1 MKKIICFIITAFL
14 VFSQLTVFAEGAVD
28 LGEILSGVTM
38 ELKPVC
44 DSENIEV
51 GDQFLVSFTLTNPE
65 PYLSFQIQ
73 GSFDASKA
81 QVIAPVYTNNF
92 VVLQNDFD
100 NTDGTF
106 SLVAA
111 DLTVKGSSDDILCS
125 ILFEATAA
133 GEFDLKIDGEGLET
147 LIGRKETAENGD
159 IFYIAKLGNAVFSIT
174 EDTDG
179 DKVYIIKEPDPI
191 TPYNDMFGYDWA
203 ERAVSVLYQLGALE
217 NIADESFL
225 PGGNVTRGDFVTML
239 VKVCSL
245 KSGSNAET
253 FKDVDESS
261 YCYEPIMIARSLNL
275 VFGDEGGNFRPDES
289 ITRQD
294 ICAILFR
301 TMRYMNKVREMDDA
315 QKYVGSFSD
324 NTDISEY
331 ALDSVAAMIR
341 AKIIQGDDTGLIR
354 PKDNM
359 TRAEAAVVLNRV
371 AEFNRLI
378 SL

>member
-14 VFSQLTVFAEGAVD
+14 AFSQLTVFAEGAID
-28 LGEILSGVTM
+28 LGEILSGTAM

-44 DSENIEV
+44 DSESIEV
-51 GDQFLVSFTLTNPE
+51 GDQFLVSFAVTNPE

-73 GSFDASKA
+73 GSFDASMA

-111 DLTVKGSSDDILCS
+111 DLTITGSSEEILCS

-133 GEFDLKIDGEGLET
+133 GEFEVKIDGEGLET
-147 LIGRKETAENGD
+147 LIGRKEASENGD
-159 IFYIAKLGNAVFSIT
+159 IFYVARLGNAVFSIT
-174 EDTDG
+174 EDSDG

-191 TPYNDMFGYDWA
+191 TPYDDMLGYDWA
-203 ERAVSVLYQLGALE
+203 EKAVSVMYQLGALE

-225 PGGNVTRGDFVTML
+225 PGENVTRGDFVTML
-239 VKVCSL
+239 VKVCAL
-245 KSGSNAET
+245 KSEGDAEA
-253 FKDVDESS
+253 FKDVDESR
-261 YCYEPIMIARSLNL
+261 YCYEPVMTARGLNL
-275 VFGDEGGNFRPDES
+275 ILGDEGGNFRPDES

-294 ICAILFR
+294 ICTILFR

-315 QKYVGSFSD
+315 QKYVGSFAD

-371 AEFNRLI
+371 AEFNKLI